1 MATSGL
7 NEARYAWLVA
17 KAVERGQPAGYF
29 ERHHVVPRSAGGG
42 DTAGNI
48 VCLTAREH
56 FLAHWLLY
64 RIYRTPAA
72 ARAFKLMVH
81 DQQRRRGRDYAHAR
95 EVMAQSMRGDAN
107 VARRP
112 DVRAKL
118 IAKHYSPFAGQKRP
132 EHSRLMREKG
142 LLAGARN
149 PFYGR
154 GAEQA
159 GTRNHMATPVV
170 GLHIYAGVCRWET
183 MTSAA
188 QALGVSLQAVAQA
201 IRRGARTKGWR
212 MERAV

>member
-7 NEARYAWLVA
+7 QEERYARLVA
-17 KAVERGQPAGYF
+17 KAIARGQPAGYF
-29 ERHHVVPRSAGGG
+29 ERHHVVPRSAGGSN
-42 DTAGNI
+42 AAENI

-64 RIYRTPAA
+64 RIYRTPAT
-72 ARAFKLMVH
+72 ARAFKLMAN

-107 VARRP
+107 VSRRA

-118 IAKHYSPFAGQKRP
+118 AANCYSPFAGQKRP
-132 EHSRLMREKG
+132 EHSRLMKEKG
-142 LLAGARN
+142 LIAGTRN
-149 PFYGR
+149 PCYGR
-154 GAEQA
+154 GAAQT
-159 GTRNHMATPVV
+159 GVLNHMATPVV

-183 MTSAA
+183 MTAAA

-201 IRRGARTKGWR
+201 VRRGARTKGWR
-212 MERAV
+212 MERAA